1 MTTIFQK
8 LNGYRHWYQRLN
20 RFQQALVCLTV
31 AAPIFSLMVIFDFEI
46 DKPPDKFDPVRYQ
59 ELYQQA
65 TAGNVDAQYALAD
78 AYWIPYHELNRGF
91 HSSAT
96 YGFDYFDN
104 ILAIAWHRIAA
115 RNCHTPSQE
124 FLSSTI
130 YHLDTQFGTGFWA
143 GGAVDEIQEKFPKA
157 VFGNC
162 TE

>member
-1 MTTIFQK
+1 MTTIRQK
-8 LNGYRHWYQRLN
+8 LHWFRNLSSFKKN
-20 RFQQALVCLTV
+20 LVCL
-31 AAPIFSLMVIFDFEI
+31 AISAPIFGLFVIFDFEI
-46 DKPPDKFDPVRYQ
+46 DRPPEKLAPARFQ

-78 AYWIPYHELNRGF
+78 AYWIPRHERSRGF
-91 HSSAT
+91 HSSTT

-115 RNCHTPSQE
+115 RNCHSPSQE
-124 FLSSTI
+124 FLSSIT
-130 YHLDTQFGTGFWA
+130 YHLDTQFGTGFWSR
-143 GGAVDEIQEKFPKA
+143 GAVDDIQEKFPKV